1 MAKAIRKIGLKLIIG
16 LLRLFERPA
25 LYGWRQSKR
34 PLDLTT
40 R

>member
-1 MAKAIRKIGLKLIIG
+1 MAKAIRKVGLKFIVG

-25 LYGWRQSKR
+25 VCGWRPSKR